1 MNAPGRRT
9 NGRQIEIVRHADADN
24 LPSAFSA
31 NPLMVFGRDRAV
43 HLLTNLRS
51 RACALAATIALV
63 SPAHAE
69 IRALVSVALDAPRGS
84 ADIELLFTNDG
95 DEPETVSA
103 PARVS
108 AELRAQ
114 NRSYEAILE
123 RVDAASAPASVLPGD
138 FRRVSYRLAL
148 PDDLG
153 PGGLAMLSVPSLGSN
168 TAPFIV
174 PPRISVATTAS
185 PAATSPPPSVP
196 LEVATVA
203 EQRPTGNL
211 FLPGLSAYQ
220 PIYGIAGFGTN
231 TNVKLQLSFKYQLFG
246 EQGAFGGAGS
256 LLDGLQFAYT
266 QRMYWDTQRSSLPF
280 RNLDFQ
286 PELIYRLQSRERED
300 RPTYGLMVGLRHESN
315 GREGADSRTVNLAY
329 LEPTL
334 ATKIGGYD
342 VSIGPR
348 AWFYYGGQTGNED
361 IERYRGYTGLSLA
374 VGSDDGLRLSSFSR
388 YNLGTGKGGA
398 QIDASYPLNR
408 LVWSRLNL
416 YLYGQLFTGY
426 GENLLDY
433 DRQVTRARLGIAIVR

>member
-1 MNAPGRRT
+1 MASPV
-9 NGRQIEIVRHADADN
+9 QA
-24 LPSAFSA
+24 
-31 NPLMVFGRDRAV
+31 AV
-43 HLLTNLRS
+43 
-51 RACALAATIALV
+51 
-63 SPAHAE
+63 
-69 IRALVSVALDAPRGS
+69 RALVSVALDDPRGTPHI
-84 ADIELLFTNDG
+84 DVLFTGDG
-95 DEPETVSA
+95 DAPERLSA
-103 PARVS
+103 PARIS

-114 NRSYEAILE
+114 NRSYEATLE
-123 RVDAASAPASVLPGD
+123 RVATASPPTAIPPGG
-138 FRRVSYRLAL
+138 FQRVSYRLLL
-148 PDDLG
+148 PDGLA
-153 PGGLAMLSVPSLGSN
+153 PGGLAMLSIPSLASN
-168 TAPFIV
+168 AVPFIV
-174 PPRISVATTAS
+174 PQRQA
-185 PAATSPPPSVP
+185 AATAQTPIATSVEPLP

-246 EQGAFGGAGS
+246 EQGAFGSAGS
-256 LLDGLQFAYT
+256 LLNGVQFAYT

-300 RPTYGLMVGLRHESN
+300 RPTYGLTAGLRHESN
-315 GREGADSRTVNLAY
+315 GREGVDSRTVNIAY

-361 IERYRGYTGLSLA
+361 IERYRGYTGFSLA

-388 YNLGTGKGGA
+388 YNFGSGKGSTQVDG
-398 QIDASYPLNR
+398 SYPLNR

-416 YLYGQLFTGY
+416 YLYGQLFAGY
-426 GENLLDY
+426 GENMLDY
-433 DRQVTRARLGIAIVR
+433 DRQVTRARLGVAIVR

>member
-1 MNAPGRRT
+1 M
-9 NGRQIEIVRHADADN
+9 H
-24 LPSAFSA
+24 LP
-31 NPLMVFGRDRAV
+31 
-43 HLLTNLRS
+43 TNLRS
-51 RACALAATIALV
+51 ILACWLAATMAAA

-69 IRALVSVALDAPRGS
+69 IRALVSVALDHPRGT

-95 DEPETVSA
+95 DAPELLSP
-103 PARVS
+103 PAQVS
-108 AELRAQ
+108 AELRGQ
-114 NRSYEAILE
+114 GRSYEAILE
-123 RVDAASAPASVLPGD
+123 RVDAPAAPASVLPGS
-138 FRRVSYRLAL
+138 FRRVAYRLVL
-148 PDDLG
+148 PDGLG
-153 PGGLAMLSVPSLGSN
+153 SGGLAMISVPSLGSN

-174 PPRISVATTAS
+174 PQRMSATTAS
-185 PAATSPPPSVP
+185 PAPAVAQTPAP
-196 LEVATVA
+196 LEAATVA

-286 PELIYRLQSRERED
+286 PELIYRLQSRERDD

-334 ATKIGGYD
+334 AAKIGGYD

-388 YNLGTGKGGA
+388 YNFGTGKGGA
-398 QIDASYPLNR
+398 QLDASYPLNR

-416 YLYGQLFTGY
+416 YFYGQLFAGY
-426 GENLLDY
+426 GENLLGY
-433 DRQVTRARLGIAIVR
+433 NREVTRARLGIAIVR